1 MAWIPS
7 AGEESVPLP
16 HPCPEPMSALSAPT
30 RSSLTR
36 PSVGL
41 LFNPT
46 TPEVMADCA
55 DLVEH
60 LSVNPGQ
67 MVHDLGDHSPVGE
80 RFAFPAPLLEAL
92 ASLRQDKPLN
102 AHSFSLSLPSASP
115 LDEALARA
123 ITQVGE
129 RLGGFCWLSEHLNVI
144 IPPQGVERHSEGGL
158 ALPVAYNDETLT
170 LLRHKLTQLRQI
182 TGLPILLEN
191 PALLTPLQD
200 LEMEEPTFLNH
211 LYRSGHCGV
220 LLDLHNLLVSERNG
234 GMAMGRYLEQ
244 LDPAAVV
251 EVHLAGGEEIYGVYT
266 DSHSQLTPAA
276 VWAMAEAFLPHCP
289 NLKAISFEYNDT
301 YFACIGSAGVRSE
314 LERMHRLADR
324 CTQAHRIALA
334 APDPIAASP
343 C

>member
-1 MAWIPS
+1 
-7 AGEESVPLP
+7 
-16 HPCPEPMSALSAPT
+16 MSPLSATAHSNP
-30 RSSLTR
+30 TR

-46 TPEVMADCA
+46 TPEVMADGA

-80 RFAFPAPLLEAL
+80 RFAFPAPLLKAL
-92 ASLRQDKPLN
+92 AG
-102 AHSFSLSLPSASP
+102 
-115 LDEALARA
+115 A
-123 ITQVGE
+123 ITEVGE

-191 PALLTPLQD
+191 PALLTPLQE

-211 LYRSGHCGV
+211 LYRNGHCGV